1 MAMDR
6 HYRGSR
12 RSVPARRVASPA
24 IRAQVRLDAAE
35 AGASIRDLMKL
46 YSWNVNGIRAVVKKG
61 LFQRFMKAHRPD
73 VLCLQETKAER
84 GQIEIDL
91 PDYHEYWNS
100 ALKKGYS
107 GTAIFSRQEPL
118 SVVNGFPK
126 TFARRFRFADELERD
141 SSEEG
146 RVITAE
152 FPKLYV
158 VTVYTPNAK
167 DDLSRLPLRHKQWD
181 PAFLAYCRQL
191 EKKKPVV
198 FCGDL
203 NVAHTEL
210 DLANPK
216 SNRGR
221 KGFTDEEREGFQN
234 LIDAGFVDTL
244 RLFEQGSGHY
254 TWWSHFANSRARNVG
269 WRIDYF
275 LVSGRLRKAVKAAQ
289 IHADVMGS
297 DHCPISVTLAI

>member
-1 MAMDR
+1 
-6 HYRGSR
+6 
-12 RSVPARRVASPA
+12 
-24 IRAQVRLDAAE
+24 
-35 AGASIRDLMKL
+35 MKL
-46 YSWNVNGIRAVVKKG
+46 YSWNVNGIRAVIKKG
-61 LFQRFMKAHRPD
+61 LFQRFIEAHRPQ

-91 PDYHEYWNS
+91 PGYHEYWNS
-100 ALKKGYS
+100 AVKKGYS
-107 GTAIFSRQEPL
+107 GTALFSREKPL
-118 SVVNGFPK
+118 EVVNGFPK
-126 TFARRFRFADELERD
+126 AFSKRFRFADELERD

-146 RVITAE
+146 RIITAE

-167 DDLSRLPLRHKQWD
+167 DDLSRLALRHAHWD

-221 KGFTDEEREGFQN
+221 KGFTDEERAGFQN
-234 LIDAGFVDTL
+234 LLDAGFIDTL
-244 RLFEQGSGHY
+244 RLFEQGNGHY

-275 LVSGRLRKAVKAAQ
+275 LVSQSLKKAVKAAK

-297 DHCPISVTLAI
+297 DHCPISLTLAI

>member
-1 MAMDR
+1 
-6 HYRGSR
+6 
-12 RSVPARRVASPA
+12 
-24 IRAQVRLDAAE
+24 
-35 AGASIRDLMKL
+35 MKL

-61 LFQRFMKAHRPD
+61 VFQNFVAAHRPD

-91 PDYHEYWNS
+91 PGYHEYWHS
-100 ALKKGYS
+100 AVKKGYS
-107 GTAIFSRQEPL
+107 GTAIFSREEPIKV
-118 SVVNGFPK
+118 SNGFPG
-126 TFARRFRFADELERD
+126 TFAKRFKFADELKRD

-146 RVITAE
+146 RLITAE
-152 FPKLYV
+152 FARFYA

-167 DDLSRLPLRHKQWD
+167 DDLSRLALRHKHWD
-181 PAFLAYCRQL
+181 PAFLAYLKQL

-198 FCGDL
+198 FCGDM

-216 SNRGR
+216 PNRGK

-234 LIDAGFVDTL
+234 FIGAGFVDTL
-244 RLFEQGSGHY
+244 RLFKEGNGHY

-269 WRIDYF
+269 WRIDYV
-275 LVSGRLRKAVKAAQ
+275 LVSAALRKSVKAAE

-297 DHCPISVTLAI
+297 DHCPVSVTLAV

>member
-1 MAMDR
+1 
-6 HYRGSR
+6 
-12 RSVPARRVASPA
+12 
-24 IRAQVRLDAAE
+24 
-35 AGASIRDLMKL
+35 MKL
-46 YSWNVNGIRAVVKKG
+46 YSWNVNGIRAVVNKG
-61 LFQRFMKAHRPD
+61 LFQRFVKAHRPD

-91 PDYHEYWNS
+91 PGYHEYWNS
-100 ALKKGYS
+100 AVKKGYS
-107 GTAIFSRQEPL
+107 GTAIFSKEEPL
-118 SVVNGFPK
+118 KVVNGFPK
-126 TFARRFRFADELERD
+126 AFAKRFRFADELERD

-146 RVITAE
+146 RIITAE

-167 DDLSRLPLRHKQWD
+167 DDLSRLKLRHEHWD

-191 EKKKPVV
+191 ERKKPVV

-216 SNRGR
+216 SNRGK
-221 KGFTDEEREGFQN
+221 KGFTDEERAGFQN
-234 LIDAGFVDTL
+234 LIDAGFIDTL
-244 RLFEQGSGHY
+244 RLFKQGNGHY
-254 TWWSHFANSRARNVG
+254 TWWSRFANSRARNVG

-275 LVSGRLRKAVKAAQ
+275 LVSRSLKKSVKAAQ
-289 IHADVMGS
+289 IHADVLGS
-297 DHCPISVTLAI
+297 DHCPISVTLAT